1 MLKLSDARN
10 FGRTLTGLT
19 LIAGPLLYLLGQI
32 VSPDVDDDNK
42 VKELANV
49 AAHKGSYLT
58 GALLFFVGALVTIAS
73 MIGVIHLFRSRRVSL
88 GQVAATLVLIGNT
101 AIVGFYAFSTVEY
114 EMVNQSGL
122 DRTEMA
128 KLLDKADGS
137 ASGAA
142 FFILFLVG
150 IVLGLLLLAL
160 AMWRRKVAPPW
171 AAAAIVATAVVGFLG
186 NSKALGIASFALLLV
201 GFGGLALRVL
211 GMSDEEWDA
220 PRDAAAP
227 APPPAPATT
236 PTPTPAA

>member
-10 FGRTLTGLT
+10 FGRTLTGLA
-19 LIAGPLLYLLGQI
+19 LIVGPVLYLLGQI
-32 VSPDVDDDNK
+32 VSPDIDDDNK

-58 GALLFFVGALVTIAS
+58 GALLFFVGALVTIGS

-88 GQVAATLVLIGNT
+88 GQVAATLVLFGNT

-122 DRTEMA
+122 NRAEMA

-137 ASGAA
+137 SSGTP

-150 IVLGLLLLAL
+150 IVLGLLLLAF
-160 AMWRRKVAPPW
+160 ATWRRRVAPIWVPL
-171 AAAAIVATAVVGFLG
+171 AIVLTAVVGFVG
-186 NSKALGIASFALLLV
+186 NSKALGIVSFALLLV
-201 GFGGLALRVL
+201 GFGGLALAVL
-211 GMSDEEWDA
+211 RMSDEEWDA
-220 PRDAAAP
+220 PRDAA
-227 APPPAPATT
+227 PPVPATT
-236 PTPTPAA
+236 PG

>member
-19 LIAGPLLYLLGQI
+19 LIVGPLLYLVGQI

-58 GALLFFVGALVTIAS
+58 GSLLFFVGALVTIGS

-88 GQVAATLVLIGNT
+88 GQVAATLVLLGNT

-122 DRTEMA
+122 NRVEMA

-137 ASGAA
+137 SSGTP

-150 IVLGLLLLAL
+150 IVLGLLLLAF
-160 AMWRRKVAPPW
+160 AIWRRRVAPIWVPL
-171 AAAAIVATAVVGFLG
+171 AIVLTAVVGFVG
-186 NSKALGIASFALLLV
+186 NSKGLGVVSFALLLV
-201 GFGGLALRVL
+201 GFGGLALAVL
-211 GMSDEEWDA
+211 RMSDEEWDA
-220 PRDAAAP
+220 PRDAAPP
-227 APPPAPATT
+227 ARATTPAPA
-236 PTPTPAA
+236 A